1 MLQTCMQRGKTI
13 SAGKAIRLTLILS
26 LIKDVYLAFRTVALH
41 VERCAVNLFVY
52 LMIHKEILKAVCQ
65 REDFSAWFLH
75 LKFIFSMESSLLIEE
90 LMIC

>member
-41 VERCAVNLFVY
+41 ARKVERCAVNLFCV
-52 LMIHKEILKAVCQ
+52 L
-65 REDFSAWFLH
+65 DDT
-75 LKFIFSMESSLLIEE
+75 
-90 LMIC
+90 